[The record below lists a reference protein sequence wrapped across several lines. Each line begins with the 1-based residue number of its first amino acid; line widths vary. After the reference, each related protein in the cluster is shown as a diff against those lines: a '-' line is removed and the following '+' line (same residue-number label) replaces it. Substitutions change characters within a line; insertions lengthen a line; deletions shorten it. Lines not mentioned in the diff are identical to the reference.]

1 MVGLHNK
8 HCQPPLR
15 LLVALWLQVF
25 LNMQDRLLAQRGKS
39 AWSKDYYMP
48 APCDGLVAV
57 GAAHAGIT
65 HTCTRITMRAWQHG
79 NRTC

>member
-1 MVGLHNK
+1 VTQSKKPEPCAAVVL
-8 HCQPPLR
+8 P
-15 LLVALWLQVF
+15 LQVF

-57 GAAHAGIT
+57 GEATICSPHDQA
-65 HTCTRITMRAWQHG
+65 QH
-79 NRTC
+79 CA